1 MLRIFVLSVVFFLI
15 DQISKWTMLGPLD
28 LQTVREIPVLP
39 PLLVFKMAW
48 NDGINFGL
56 FGGGAEFSRWI
67 LIVIAIAISTWIAI
81 WMRQFQGWLPVL
93 CAGMVVGGAL
103 GNALDRVIY
112 GAVVDFLNMSCCG
125 INNPYVFNLAD
136 VFVFA
141 GIFGILIFS
150 GRFKLRS

>member
-1 MLRIFVLSVVFFLI
+1 MRNILIFAVLFFLI
-15 DQISKWTMLGPLD
+15 DQITKWIMLYPLD
-28 LQTVREIPVLP
+28 LQLVRQIDVLP

-56 FGGGAEFSRWI
+56 LGGFSEYSRWI
-67 LIVIAIAISTWIAI
+67 LVIVACAVAIWIAI
-81 WMRQFQGWLPVL
+81 WAKRYSGIFPALL
-93 CAGMVVGGAL
+93 AGMVIGGAL
-103 GNALDRVIY
+103 GNAIDRVIY

-125 INNPYVFNLAD
+125 IDNPYVFNLAD

-150 GRFKLRS
+150 NRFKLKP

>member
-1 MLRIFVLSVVFFLI
+1 MRLIIIFSVIFFAI
-15 DQISKWTMLGPLD
+15 DQLSKWIMLGPLD
-28 LQTVREIPVLP
+28 LQLVREIAVFP
-39 PLLVFKMAW
+39 PILVFKMAW

-56 FGGGAEFSRWI
+56 LGGYSEYSRWI
-67 LIVIAIAISTWIAI
+67 LVAIAVAISIWIAL
-81 WMRQFQGWLPVL
+81 WARRYAGLFPAL

-103 GNALDRVIY
+103 GNAIDRVIY

-125 INNPYVFNLAD
+125 IDNPYVFNLAD

-150 GRFKLRS
+150 NRFKLKP